1 MKLAIFFPGIG
12 YHCDKPLLY
21 YSRKLSQECGYEETI
36 TLSYS
41 YDGGN
46 IRGNETK
53 MQQAFESLYAQAEKS
68 LSAIDFNKYNEILF
82 ISKSVGTIIASAYAE
97 KHNLKCRQI
106 LYTPLKYTY
115 DYKHDNAIAFIG
127 TSDPWSVV
135 PEVQELSQKQKVP
148 MYVYENTNHSLE
160 TEDTL
165 ENLKILQDVM
175 MKTRKYLSD

>member
-1 MKLAIFFPGIG
+1 MKLAVFFPGIG

-21 YSRKLSQECGYEETI
+21 YAKKLTQQCRYEECI
-36 TLSYS
+36 SLSYS

-46 IRGNETK
+46 IRGNQQK
-53 MQQAFESLYAQAEKS
+53 MQQAFESLYVQAEKS
-68 LSAIDFNKYNEILF
+68 LSAIDFNKYDEILF

-115 DYKHDNAIAFIG
+115 DYKHDDAVSFIG
-127 TSDPWSVV
+127 TSDPWSIV
-135 PEVQELSQKQKVP
+135 PEVEELSQKQKVP

-165 ENLKILQDVM
+165 ENLRILQDVM
-175 MKTRKYLSD
+175 MKTKTFCIG

>member
-1 MKLAIFFPGIG
+1 
-12 YHCDKPLLY
+12 
-21 YSRKLSQECGYEETI
+21 
-36 TLSYS
+36 
-41 YDGGN
+41 
-46 IRGNETK
+46 

-115 DYKHDNAIAFIG
+115 DYKHDDAVSFIG
-127 TSDPWSVV
+127 TSDPWSIV
-135 PEVQELSQKQKVP
+135 PEVEELSQKQKVP

-160 TEDTL
+160 IEDTL
-165 ENLKILQDVM
+165 ENLRILQDVM
-175 MKTRKYLSD
+175 MKTKTFCIG